1 MLFGRRADLSTFVL
15 ELTPDCGHRCGY
27 CYNVWRHRTFPAPSL
42 GPQDWKK
49 IVLKLERQAR
59 PRVLGLS
66 GGEPLLY
73 PGFFELLD
81 FVRGRGL
88 AVNLL
93 TNGSL
98 LDEEK
103 ARRLRRSGVSI
114 VEISLPAPDRALHA
128 AMTGAD
134 DFDAVTAG
142 FANAKV
148 AGLRT
153 AAVFVATKENIAR
166 ARETA
171 EFAAFLGA
179 RGLMF
184 NRLNPACAEHLD
196 AMPSPAQLERALAEL
211 DAFAAEY
218 QFPVSVSVPV
228 PPCVLDLSRFK
239 HLGHGYCPRGGKNSY
254 YTVDFCGNLRT
265 CNHSPVPLGSLMEK
279 DLGDLLRHPYAARFK
294 KELPAACAGCRHA
307 ERCGGCCPA
316 AAEAVAGGMAEP
328 DPFVKMNS
336 GAPVK

>member
-27 CYNVWRHRTFPAPSL
+27 CYNAGRGRGLTAAPL
-42 GPQDWKK
+42 ALDDWKR

-59 PRVLGLS
+59 PRLLALS
-66 GGEPLLY
+66 GGEPLLH
-73 PGFFELLD
+73 PQVFDLAEFI
-81 FVRGRGL
+81 RGRGIG
-88 AVNLL
+88 VNLL
-93 TNGSL
+93 TNGAL

-103 ARRLRRSGVSI
+103 ARRLARAGVAAAQ
-114 VEISLPAPDRALHA
+114 ISLPAPDRALHA

-142 FANAKV
+142 FANAKA
-148 AGLRT
+148 AGLAT
-153 AAVFVATKENIAR
+153 VAVFVATKNNICR

-184 NRLNPACAEHLD
+184 NRLNPARAEHLD
-196 AMPSPAQLERALAEL
+196 AMPSPAQLEAALAEL

-218 QFPVSVSVPV
+218 KFRVSASVPV
-228 PPCVLDLSRFK
+228 PPCVLDPGRFK
-239 HLGHGYCPRGGKNSY
+239 NIGGGYCPRGGKRSY
-254 YTVDFCGNLRT
+254 YTVDFRGVLRT
-265 CNHSPVPLGSLMEK
+265 CNHSPVGLGSLLEK
-279 DLGDLLRHPYAARFK
+279 DLAGLLRHPYVSRFK

-307 ERCGGCCPA
+307 ASCAGGCPA
-316 AAEAVAGGMAEP
+316 AAEAVLGGMAEP
-328 DPFVKMNS
+328 DPFVKIYS
-336 GAPVK
+336 RGAVK